1 MIKRFLSFT
10 VVVVMLTVIL
20 YVVHIYL
27 LDYMGEEMTFSLSG
41 MYIFH
46 FIAYFVICLSVEL
59 LNTRLPSQVGYAYLA
74 SVFIKIGVFV
84 LIFKSAIFG
93 ANELNMTE
101 RLSVVVPMFVFLIF
115 EAIYCGRLMNSQQA

>member
-1 MIKRFLSFT
+1 MI
-10 VVVVMLTVIL
+10 TVIL
-20 YVVHIYL
+20 YVTHIYL
-27 LDYMGEEMTFSLSG
+27 LDYAGEEMTFSLLG

-46 FIAYFVICLSVEL
+46 FVAYFVICLSVEL
-59 LNTRLPSQVGYAYLA
+59 LYTRLPSQVGYAYLA
-74 SVFIKIGVFV
+74 SVFIKIGIFV

-115 EAIYCGRLMNSQQA
+115 EAIYCGRLMNSQPA